1 MRGLL
6 YILIKYGGFVLFVVF
21 ECIAFYLIIR
31 FNTHQSDIYINSTNR
46 LSGYIYEQTQNIN
59 DFRSLN
65 EQNDRIQRENAE
77 LIEKIINLPG
87 VQLTPIELSQDSA
100 YQDSSQYKLTPV
112 RICNKINRL
121 RNNYFTLCNGSIDGL
136 KKGQGV
142 VSKNGIV
149 GRIKDVS
156 DHYALVISLLNT
168 QSGVSALIKDKNY
181 VGTLEWTSNDPFIMT
196 LYGVPKHA
204 SITLGDSVITSGYST
219 IFPPGLFIGLV
230 DNFKLPAGDNNY
242 EIDVRVTQDIM
253 SEDHL
258 YVIQNIR
265 SEEQLELEQQIDIE

>member
-21 ECIAFYLIIR
+21 ECIAFYLIIK
-31 FNTHQSDIYINSTNR
+31 FNTHQSDIYLNSTNK
-46 LSGYIYEQTQNIN
+46 LSGYINEQAQRID

-65 EQNDRIQRENAE
+65 EQNDLIQKENAE

-87 VQLTPIELSQDSA
+87 VQLTPIALSQDSA

-112 RICNKINRL
+112 KICNKISRL
-121 RNNYFTLCNGSIDGL
+121 RNNYFTLCSGSADGL

-142 VSKNGIV
+142 VSKHGIV

-156 DHYALVISLLNT
+156 EHYALVISLLNT
-168 QSGVSALIKDKNY
+168 QSGVSALVRNKNY
-181 VGTLEWTSNDPFIMT
+181 IGTLEWTSNDPFIMT

-204 SITLGDSVITSGYST
+204 DITLGDSVITSGYST
-219 IFPPGLFIGLV
+219 IFPPGLFIGTV

-242 EIDVRVTQDIM
+242 EIDVRVKKDVM
-253 SEDHL
+253 SEEFL
-258 YVIQNIR
+258 YVITNKKAKEQLLL
-265 SEEQLELEQQIDIE
+265 EEQIILE

>member
-65 EQNDRIQRENAE
+65 EQNDRIQKENAE

-100 YQDSSQYKLTPV
+100 YRDSSQYRLTPV
-112 RICNKINRL
+112 KICNKVSRL
-121 RNNYFTLCNGSIDGL
+121 RNNYFTLCHGTADGL
-136 KKGQGV
+136 QKGQGV

-156 DHYALVISLLNT
+156 EHYALVISILNT

-181 VGTLEWTSNDPFIMT
+181 IGTLEWTSNDPFVLT
-196 LYGVPKHA
+196 LFGVPKHA

-265 SEEQLELEQQIDIE
+265 SEEQLELEQQIIVE

>member
-265 SEEQLELEQQIDIE
+265 SEEQLELEQQIIVE